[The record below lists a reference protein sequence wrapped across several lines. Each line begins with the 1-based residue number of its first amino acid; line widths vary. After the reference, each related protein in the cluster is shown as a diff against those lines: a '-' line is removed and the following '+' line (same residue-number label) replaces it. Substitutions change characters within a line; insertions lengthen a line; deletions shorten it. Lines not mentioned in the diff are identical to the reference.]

1 MMFLNNG
8 TSVAVGDRCGSLLR
22 CNRWLCRYCG
32 LQGNGDECCRLVVQ
46 TMVLGS
52 DRTGICICTHIAIS
66 AYYFCIL
73 KYYAPFSAFTADI
86 LLALDL

>member
-1 MMFLNNG
+1 MKR
-8 TSVAVGDRCGSLLR
+8 TSLR
-22 CNRWLCRYCG
+22 G
-32 LQGNGDECCRLVVQ
+32 
-46 TMVLGS
+46 
-52 DRTGICICTHIAIS
+52 DRTGICICTDIAIS